1 MVETTLAVCLFL
13 KCLSALEQAITTSNI
28 FILVEILVCVYF
40 IFMAAKNKIHF
51 VDTFLYYHCTY
62 VHLIYC
68 GKYIKTFH

>member
-1 MVETTLAVCLFL
+1 MVETILAVCLFL

-28 FILVEILVCVYF
+28 FILVETLVCVYF

-51 VDTFLYYHCTY
+51 DTFLYYHCTY